1 MLHQS
6 IAQVTHC
13 SHEISTVC
21 PHGARDTI
29 SLLSKPRLHQKRG
42 SWPSLGHVLTDSSQG
57 FHFVIY
63 CHHLMSTIQSTAR
76 VRGVTVRARL
86 PGLQC
91 KPSLPSRRA
100 EPGPSLDLL
109 PQLLG
114 DDDTGRTMFFTIRLI
129 QIVSR
134 LVSKIYVRHL
144 LSCLYIKYLY
154 K

>member
-91 KPSLPSRRA
+91 KPSLPYSIPTVYILWGHHMNHFVRVFSVWIIA
-100 EPGPSLDLL
+100 WIHIIYSDLKRDRVGGYEQQKHIL
-109 PQLLG
+109 HG
-114 DDDTGRTMFFTIRLI
+114 IWDNIR
-129 QIVSR
+129 
-134 LVSKIYVRHL
+134 
-144 LSCLYIKYLY
+144 
-154 K
+154 